1 MARTVMGL
9 KVDGDERSLIV
20 RAATIRRKPMS
31 RWVKDVALAEATFE
45 RQRLAALGDLSG
57 ERAWPPLQ
65 QPYRLH
71 R

>member
-31 RWVKDVALAEATFE
+31 RWVKDVALAEARRIIDRHAAAE
-45 RQRLAALGDLSG
+45 RKRGA
-57 ERAWPPLQ
+57 
-65 QPYRLH
+65 
-71 R
+71 